1 MKQEFDLHRILKASE
16 RLSAAYYQCETRLGP
31 EDVYVTEKSVVVRFR
46 LRKCSQ
52 HCPASVIAKHILSNP
67 TDRVPRELR
76 FIDECA
82 ALKFLNKVA
91 AVPALSPGY
100 YGADRVERVI
110 VMEDLGACYRDTT
123 YQLVRGNDS
132 ERAEAAMMTHV
143 AAIGRLHALTIGRR
157 KEYESIRISLGGATE
172 KSHLFQEQ
180 WPSARLAE
188 ISSWEIEIVH
198 KRYAHQFQKL
208 GICPSK
214 GFDGEIVAVV
224 KEVERN
230 PREFLAFSQGDQI
243 GPGGAIQIGGHQR
256 FYDFDCSGFRH
267 ALLEGVPGRT
277 TWGCVMAIPHQ
288 LSAQLERVYR
298 TALAQVSR
306 AASDNDVFH
315 QALVVATARWHIFKV
330 LRHLNGCLAEDAPRG
345 PTTRRQQFLAWL
357 DVFGSMTEEF
367 AFMTALGKSARA
379 MAVRLRA
386 RWPADV
392 HTLPLYPAFR
402 DSRWDQTCHVRLGP
416 G

>member
-16 RLSAAYYQCETRLGP
+16 RLLAAYYECETRLGP

-180 WPSARLAE
+180 WPSARLAK
-188 ISSWEIEIVH
+188 ISS
-198 KRYAHQFQKL
+198 
-208 GICPSK
+208 
-214 GFDGEIVAVV
+214 
-224 KEVERN
+224 
-230 PREFLAFSQGDQI
+230 
-243 GPGGAIQIGGHQR
+243 
-256 FYDFDCSGFRH
+256 
-267 ALLEGVPGRT
+267 
-277 TWGCVMAIPHQ
+277 
-288 LSAQLERVYR
+288 
-298 TALAQVSR
+298 
-306 AASDNDVFH
+306 FH